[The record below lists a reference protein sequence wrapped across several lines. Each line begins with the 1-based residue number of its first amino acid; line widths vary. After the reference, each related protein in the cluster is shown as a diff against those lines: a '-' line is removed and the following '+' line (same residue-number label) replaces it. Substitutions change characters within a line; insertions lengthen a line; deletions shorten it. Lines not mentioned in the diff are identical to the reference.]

1 MTTDRESGG
10 LPGIAAGGAAPLP
23 LVRLEAA
30 ELMPL
35 REAMRDLQRSLADY
49 YAETA
54 RGGDLGPRVRSFL
67 VAAQTLND
75 LLTNSIAE
83 SGAYKDLF
91 AGQRHPAADFVDAVK
106 FARNVSQ
113 HVLHIV
119 RPSDEMSL
127 VGGSL
132 GMRVYAVWDDIPA
145 HVVAQLRA
153 ATRKLESAY
162 QANLEGHEVTGTMMS
177 VLRFYA
183 EVSPEMVHRDARN
196 EWTGFP
202 LLSQP
207 GMNSP
212 LHPEEPAGLTQ
223 SRHWMDSRAPGGDCR
238 VVCGQT
244 TIDGTSYV
252 YGQTFVGRHSFAPFA
267 ETVDQA
273 NYDIGIGYPYLDGN
287 IAANFDDV
295 TDRFP
300 EALQGS
306 VIASRGDVLS
316 WAAPI
321 ARIDLQ
327 DDWHG
332 PGINA
337 DSWTQDVKMEID
349 TRMPEGFRFGPRRA
363 RRLNALV
370 PPR

>member
-1 MTTDRESGG
+1 MTASNESRGQMV
-10 LPGIAAGGAAPLP
+10 AAVRGTAPSP
-23 LVRLEAA
+23 LVGLSAA
-30 ELMPL
+30 EVPPL
-35 REAMRDLQRSLADY
+35 REAMRDLQMSVAGY

-54 RGGDLGPRVRSFL
+54 RGGDLGPRVRGFL
-67 VAAQTLND
+67 VATQTLND
-75 LLTNSIAE
+75 LLANKIAQ
-83 SGAYKDLF
+83 SGSYKNLF
-91 AGQRHPAADFVDAVK
+91 AGQRHSAAELIEAVK
-106 FARNVSQ
+106 FARNVTQ

-119 RPSDEMSL
+119 RPSDEVRL
-127 VGGSL
+127 VGGTL
-132 GMRVYAVWDDIPA
+132 GMRMYAVWDDIPV
-145 HVVAQLRA
+145 HVVAQLRPSTQGLQPTYRA
-153 ATRKLESAY
+153 K
-162 QANLEGHEVTGTMMS
+162 LEGHEVTGTMMS

-183 EVSPEMVHRDARN
+183 EVAPEIVHRNSRN

-212 LHPEEPAGLTQ
+212 LHPEEPAELAQ
-223 SRHWMDSRAPGGDCR
+223 SRQWMDGRAPGGDCR
-238 VVCGQT
+238 VVCGQV

-252 YGQTFVGRHSFAPFA
+252 YGQTFAERHSFAPFV
-267 ETVDQA
+267 ETVEQA

-316 WAAPI
+316 WASPI
-321 ARIDLQ
+321 AHIDVR
-327 DDWHG
+327 DEWRG
-332 PGINA
+332 PGVDA
-337 DSWTQDVKMEID
+337 ESWTRVVKMEID
-349 TRMPEGFRFGPRRA
+349 TRMPAGFTFGPRRA